1 MILEAPAILM
11 KYQTDTFTEGVIA
24 GSDRVFSI
32 LAKTPSY
39 EILKTSFMQI
49 NM

>member
-1 MILEAPAILM
+1 MAFFPPVRQ
-11 KYQTDTFTEGVIA
+11 KYQTDTFTKGVIA

-49 NM
+49 NL